1 MEGTRGE
8 ERGEGSEEREGEEKR
23 RKRLGGERRTA
34 EGQVEIEP
42 PLSGVLL
49 RVEKGRSSSVYTK
62 ISLLRLSLQEQ
73 LQNAELSSE
82 KNCRT
87 FSKAGEGSGTKRRE
101 KSHEEALQEHDK

>member
-49 RVEKGRSSSVYTK
+49 RVEKGSRHRYIPRFLCFDLACKNSF
-62 ISLLRLSLQEQ
+62 RMLS
-73 LQNAELSSE
+73 
-82 KNCRT
+82 
-87 FSKAGEGSGTKRRE
+87 
-101 KSHEEALQEHDK
+101 